1 VGLKG
6 EGRVRVLDTFY
17 ILQSTVN
24 WPILECAMPGKG
36 NDEPGPGDGETKRPS
51 VETEGRLTI
60 ACHMKNLKKI
70 VVVTA
75 CKPHKDKN

>member
-1 VGLKG
+1 M
-6 EGRVRVLDTFY
+6 
-17 ILQSTVN
+17 
-24 WPILECAMPGKG
+24 AGKEK
-36 NDEPGPGDGETKRPS
+36 DQPGPELRETKRPS